1 MTVLKHQNFKIRIF
15 DLITQYFKVKFMVL
29 KIKLETNLSVLK

>member
-15 DLITQYFKVKFMVL
+15 DLITQNLKVKFRIL
-29 KIKLETNLSVLK
+29 KIKLKTNLSVLK

>member
-1 MTVLKHQNFKIRIF
+1 MTVLKHQNFKISIF
-15 DLITQYFKVKFMVL
+15 DLITQNLKLKFMVL